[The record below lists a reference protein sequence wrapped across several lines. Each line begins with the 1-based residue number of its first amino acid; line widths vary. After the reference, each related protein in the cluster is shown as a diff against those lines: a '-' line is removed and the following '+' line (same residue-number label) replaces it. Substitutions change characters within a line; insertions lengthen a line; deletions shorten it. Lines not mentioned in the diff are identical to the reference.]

1 MTTDRFTKQ
10 DTVRIDIR
18 LYQTPICKY
27 LPLNCIMYRDNSC
40 RIFAVVTWWVWIL
53 RSSLEFDKQ
62 LIMSN
67 ELIQRMWTSQQA
79 ATLLPMTLSARA
91 NVFHTHVLMTQPTKQ
106 RKKLPHMSLNC
117 SGRHALYNRLL
128 CITWISVTHGVTH
141 ENSKQVTQVDAS
153 PNNVSLT
160 SPRALCKPPV
170 WANQVFYIKMTWSI
184 TSNEMCECIHRIM
197 TPNWNFTVAHSMT
210 SNDSKD

>member
-40 RIFAVVTWWVWIL
+40 RIFAVVIWWVWIL

-91 NVFHTHVLMTQPTKQ
+91 NVFHTHVLMTPHHHPKQ
-106 RKKLPHMSLNC
+106 RKKTTSHEFKLLWTTRTVQPTSLHHMNQCNARCNAWKFETSDAGWC
-117 SGRHALYNRLL
+117 
-128 CITWISVTHGVTH
+128 VT
-141 ENSKQVTQVDAS
+141 K
-153 PNNVSLT
+153 
-160 SPRALCKPPV
+160 
-170 WANQVFYIKMTWSI
+170 
-184 TSNEMCECIHRIM
+184 
-197 TPNWNFTVAHSMT
+197 
-210 SNDSKD
+210 